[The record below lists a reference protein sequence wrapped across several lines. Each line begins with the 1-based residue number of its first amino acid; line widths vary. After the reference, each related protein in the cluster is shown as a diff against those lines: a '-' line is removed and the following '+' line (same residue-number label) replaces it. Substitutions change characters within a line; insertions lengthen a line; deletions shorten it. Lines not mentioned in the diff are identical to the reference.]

1 MFKLGDIGVSYN
13 AEDNRPI
20 KEILLFSKEEETRSI
35 LVSSSHCLDIEK
47 SISEDNEKLREKLG
61 NTGG

>member
-1 MFKLGDIGVSYN
+1 MGDIGVSYN

-35 LVSSSHCLDIEK
+35 LVSSSHSLDIEK